1 MGEPMDMANLVS
13 SPSMVSAI
21 LYMHIMYIASFG
33 HIDYNTVSKAHIF
46 VAGQQI
52 WRASMDI

>member
-1 MGEPMDMANLVS
+1 MDMANLVS